1 MSEETSLLEKMKTMS
16 KEELEGYYDT
26 TGSASRLLNI
36 LGVGLILL
44 ALIFSDMIFIAG
56 LAIVAVYIVGQLAV
70 GLDETKDYISD
81 LLEKKYK
88 INS

>member
-26 TGSASRLLNI
+26 TGSAARLLNI

>member
-1 MSEETSLLEKMKTMS
+1 MSEGTSLLEKMKTMS
-16 KEELEGYYDT
+16 KEELESYYDT

-36 LGVGLILL
+36 LGVGLILV

-56 LAIVAVYIVGQLAV
+56 LAIMAVYIVGQLAV
-70 GLDETKDYISD
+70 GLDDTKDYIRD
-81 LLEKKYK
+81 LLEEKYK